1 MIVNLDPERGKE
13 VAKLLYEAYTK
24 TGIFGKKEMPED
36 ILPKGMIKGSRE
48 HVLFITFTVSIDY
61 QRKADELWESARR
74 TYKDPET
81 RYLFYPEKVYETF
94 FEKIKD
100 DLKKHNL
107 ASKVNKDAQAWKTLG
122 TTFWEKWKGDP
133 LNFIKDCNYDAEL
146 IWRRLQNKKEN
157 KNYPNLKGPK
167 IGPLWIRMLK
177 DNIGLELK
185 NLDKIPIPVD
195 IHVIR
200 ATLATGVIRGKFET
214 KKHKLTKYI
223 REVWFESF
231 KKLHNE
237 GIDLIPLNMDKP
249 LWYLSKNGC
258 YRRDKITGDCPYYSE
273 CIAKEFCVKGMIKIK
288 DDIVEVN
295 T

>member
-36 ILPKGMIKGSRE
+36 ILPKGMTKGSRE
-48 HVLFITFTVSIDY
+48 HVLFITFTVAIDY
-61 QRKADELWESARR
+61 LREADELWESARR
-74 TYKDPET
+74 TYEDPET
-81 RYLFYPEKVYETF
+81 RYLFYPEKVYETS

-100 DLKKHNL
+100 DIKKHNL
-107 ASKVNKDAQAWKTLG
+107 SWRVKNDVRAWKTLG

-133 LNFIKDCNYDAEL
+133 LNFIKDCNDDAEL
-146 IWRRLQNKKEN
+146 IWTQLQNKKEN
-157 KNYPNLKGPK
+157 HYYPKLRGPK
-167 IGPLWIRMLK
+167 IGPLWIRMLR

-195 IHVIR
+195 THVIR
-200 ATLATGVIRGKFET
+200 ATLATGVIRGEFKT
-214 KKHKLTKYI
+214 TRDKITKYTQ
-223 REVWFESF
+223 EVWFESF

-249 LWYLSKNGC
+249 LWHLSKNGC

-288 DDIVEVN
+288 DNIVEVN

>member
-1 MIVNLDPERGKE
+1 MIINPDLDPERGKE
-13 VAKLLYEAYTK
+13 VIKVLYEAYMK

-36 ILPKGMIKGSRE
+36 ILPTGMIKGSRE
-48 HVLFITFTVSIDY
+48 HMLFITFTVAIDY
-61 QRKADELWESARR
+61 LRNAEELWESARR
-74 TYKDPET
+74 TYEDPET
-81 RYLFYPEKVYETF
+81 RYLFYPEKVYETS

-100 DLKKHNL
+100 DIKKHNL
-107 ASKVNKDAQAWKTLG
+107 SWRFKKDVSTWKILG

-133 LNFIKDCNYDAEL
+133 LNFIKECNYDAEL
-146 IWRRLQNKKEN
+146 IWRELQN

-195 IHVIR
+195 THVIR
-200 ATLATGVIRGKFET
+200 ATLATGVIRGKFKT
-214 KKHKLTKYI
+214 TRDKIIKYTQ
-223 REVWFESF
+223 EVWFESF
-231 KKLHNE
+231 KKLQNE

-258 YRRDKITGDCPYYSE
+258 HKRDKITGDCPYYSE
-273 CIAKEFCVKGMIKIK
+273 CIAKEFCVKGKIKISN
-288 DDIVEVN
+288 IVEVD